1 MSAFLAEM
9 RSPAGPQR
17 PAGPR
22 NRKGSLGNEPL
33 PIAHCTNGGSVG
45 AVCLSA
51 SKSRR
56 SSANVK
62 FDNVGREKSHKAAT
76 ERVRR
81 TQRSSDPSPPGG
93 SQSRRSSALRPRP
106 TTSGLG
112 NLRPQRPAR
121 TKSPARLRHLFGR
134 LRSESGR
141 SCPGRHPRSRRRC
154 RPWRCPEDLASPGP
168 ATSRAARRPAPAPT
182 PSSSGAPAWMP
193 SAPFRHPPRC
203 ARSSPAGRRTSGR
216 GS

>member
-121 TKSPARLRHLFGR
+121 TKSPAPFNKVGTAWAQPQYREDKVDFLEPPSDLSPYFEPWPVPDPGQPPTADEIDWRWRRGVGNSKRRRFSIVGELRQTLRH
-134 LRSESGR
+134 
-141 SCPGRHPRSRRRC
+141 RRN
-154 RPWRCPEDLASPGP
+154 DGL
-168 ATSRAARRPAPAPT
+168 T
-182 PSSSGAPAWMP
+182 
-193 SAPFRHPPRC
+193 
-203 ARSSPAGRRTSGR
+203 
-216 GS
+216 